1 MLLTMMDM
9 SEGLANAVWTS
20 AVLLAFTK
28 EVLNK
33 GEAWWGF
40 INAGYFLGA
49 ILGGI
54 LAVLFSNQLKKRLG
68 LMIVLGS
75 VSMGITTL
83 LFAYSS
89 NPLLSVILCIMMG
102 PLYQVR
108 DVSQTVILQDTL
120 TDEERAP
127 VTAAKNTILT
137 AWSVLTIAIM
147 GALADLI
154 GVQSVFIAAAVLY
167 AGTAAVTFFVRDV
180 RTYSQSARQ
189 HTKEEIEG

>member
-1 MLLTMMDM
+1 
-9 SEGLANAVWTS
+9 
-20 AVLLAFTK
+20 
-28 EVLNK
+28 
-33 GEAWWGF
+33 
-40 INAGYFLGA
+40 
-49 ILGGI
+49 
-54 LAVLFSNQLKKRLG
+54 LKQRLG

-89 NPLLSVILCIMMG
+89 NPLLSVTLCIMMG

-127 VTAAKNTILT
+127 VTAAKNTVLA
-137 AWSVLTIAIM
+137 AWSILTIAIM

-154 GVQSVFIAAAVLY
+154 GVRSVFIAAAVLY
-167 AGTAAVTFFVRDV
+167 AGTAAAIFFVRDL

-189 HTKEEIEG
+189 QTKGEIEG

>member
-1 MLLTMMDM
+1 M

-28 EVLNK
+28 EALNK

-68 LMIVLGS
+68 LMIFFGS

-127 VTAAKNTILT
+127 VTAAKNTILA
-137 AWSVLTIAIM
+137 AWSIITIAIM

-154 GVQSVFIAAAVLY
+154 GVRSVFIGYAAVLY
-167 AGTAAVTFFVRDV
+167 AGTAATFFVRDL
-180 RTYSQSARQ
+180 RTYSQSARRQ
-189 HTKEEIEG
+189 TKGKIEG

>member
-1 MLLTMMDM
+1 MGIHQCRL
-9 SEGLANAVWTS
+9 
-20 AVLLAFTK
+20 
-28 EVLNK
+28 
-33 GEAWWGF
+33 
-40 INAGYFLGA
+40 FLGA

-54 LAVLFSNQLKKRLG
+54 LAVLFSNQLKKAWPHDCLWLCFNGNHNAFIRLF
-68 LMIVLGS
+68 VKS
-75 VSMGITTL
+75 
-83 LFAYSS
+83 
-89 NPLLSVILCIMMG
+89 LLSVILCIMMG

-137 AWSVLTIAIM
+137 AWSIITIAIM

-154 GVQSVFIAAAVLY
+154 GVRSVFIAAAVLY
-167 AGTAAVTFFVRDV
+167 AGTAAATFFVRDL

-189 HTKEEIEG
+189 QTKGKIEG